1 MKVRLLFT
9 RLAAV
14 MLVVTSLGVMA
25 TSGRAQVA
33 VEHDDLHDRLDA
45 ARADIARIQAEA
57 DSIEEQIASIDNQAA
72 AVAEALEVSRELA
85 ARAQVR
91 IAFLERDL
99 ARKED
104 IYRRVQQR
112 VKDVAE
118 SLYRDG
124 PAAEL
129 ELLLG
134 ADSIDEL
141 NSSLEYLSAATQD
154 RIQIMVRTRRLEV
167 ELDADR
173 AELEVTLAQAL
184 QAKEEQER
192 QAQHLKEL
200 RQAQT
205 AKLADVRDEIES
217 SREEAAAIQ
226 ARSEEIAQ
234 QLDAKAP
241 ASAPPAPAS
250 APPAPASPPAPG
262 GVSDFA
268 WPING
273 AITSGFGSRWGGT
286 HSGID
291 IDCVT
296 GDAIRASKSGSVV
309 TATYDGG
316 YGYHVV
322 IDHGAGFASLYAHNS
337 TLSVSSGQTVSQGEM
352 IAACGS
358 TGQSTGDHLHFEIR
372 VSGTPQDPLAYLP

>member
-1 MKVRLLFT
+1 
-9 RLAAV
+9 
-14 MLVVTSLGVMA
+14 MA
-25 TSGRAQVA
+25 TSVSAQVE
-33 VEHDDLHDRLDA
+33 VEHDDLHGRLDA

-85 ARAQVR
+85 TRAQVR
-91 IAFLERDL
+91 IAFLERNL
-99 ARKED
+99 ARKEH

-118 SLYRDG
+118 SLYKNG

-129 ELLLG
+129 GLLLS

-141 NSSLEYLSAATQD
+141 NSLLEYSSAATQD

-173 AELEVTLAQAL
+173 AELEVILAQAL
-184 QAKEEQER
+184 RAKEEQEL

-241 ASAPPAPAS
+241 ASAPPASES
-250 APPAPASPPAPG
+250 APPASG

-268 WPING
+268 WPINS

-337 TLSVSSGQTVSQGEM
+337 TLSVSSGQAVSQGEI
-352 IAACGS
+352 IATCGS

-372 VSGTPQDPLAYLP
+372 VSGTPQDPLTYLP

>member
-1 MKVRLLFT
+1 
-9 RLAAV
+9 
-14 MLVVTSLGVMA
+14 MA

-33 VEHDDLHDRLDA
+33 VEHDDVHDRLDA

-85 ARAQVR
+85 TRAHVK

-99 ARKED
+99 ARKEH
-104 IYRRVQQR
+104 IYRRVRQR
-112 VKDVAE
+112 VEDVAE
-118 SLYRDG
+118 SLYRNG

-129 ELLLG
+129 GLLLS
-134 ADSIDEL
+134 AASIDEL
-141 NSSLEYLSAATQD
+141 NSLLEYSSAATQD
-154 RIQIMVRTRRLEV
+154 RIQIMVKTRRLEV

-173 AELEVTLAQAL
+173 AELEVILAQAL
-184 QAKEEQER
+184 QASEEQER

-241 ASAPPAPAS
+241 ASALLSQHPPLPPLNPPLPPRGEFRISRGRSTAP
-250 APPAPASPPAPG
+250 SPRALGLG
-262 GVSDFA
+262 GVEPTRVSTSTA
-268 WPING
+268 SQATLSEPPSPARSLPPRMTAATG
-273 AITSGFGSRWGGT
+273 ITSSSTMALDSRVCMRT
-286 HSGID
+286 TRRSALVAD
-291 IDCVT
+291 KPSPKV
-296 GDAIRASKSGSVV
+296 K
-309 TATYDGG
+309 
-316 YGYHVV
+316 
-322 IDHGAGFASLYAHNS
+322 
-337 TLSVSSGQTVSQGEM
+337 
-352 IAACGS
+352 
-358 TGQSTGDHLHFEIR
+358 
-372 VSGTPQDPLAYLP
+372 